1 MARTVLVVVIIVTVL
16 MFFLGIVQAYE
27 WGESGY
33 DYDPD
38 SEDSNGD
45 ESSGGSDVPS
55 DDIDTEIELDDWCFD
70 NHNCTMVMVDL
81 GIACYIDGRE
91 SPDTRIVL
99 KDQQTYYGYGF
110 DYEENDDTSGYK
122 ISKLVPENFF
132 IQEAFYGSLTKTSD
146 LESANAVL
154 PYSANCYTN
163 LDPPSCPL
171 YEWSD
176 DNYYT
181 AYIPWITHQTGDD
194 PRLYRYEG
202 KGVEGYDIFGYQE
215 GCRAYGGYFVKYDVA
230 GVPVGI
236 DQNQDKFYRDPLFTV
251 DDPWAIP
258 SWYGD
263 FTSYGTDIIW
273 DENPDDCSI
282 IGGAWL
288 DNDAYEDQQC
298 CGDDYIWVMN
308 RPLTEEESGLDS
320 DSLEDDLEEIEEAEA
335 SVTIKYC
342 LYSIMEDD
350 DEGVA
355 ISVWLD
361 ESYYDCGQTMY
372 DQYDDVVKDGYSWA
386 IDQTEECYDEDGVLL
401 SSCKY
406 VLTLGY
412 DDNSET
418 DIGKWSALT
427 GEEEQPQVCR
437 IASTEKNVPT
447 FSWTN
452 VNDAGDVLGDDGY
465 PLDIYGDSVTDL
477 NNYHANT
484 ICEQYLGGVWTGSHC
499 CGNKYDYE
507 DDTTSWYDS
516 DSDVGYIDE
525 SFSESVPI
533 YYDETLS
540 SIIHNYAC
548 VEGTVID
555 SVNAPT
561 SSTVPRT
568 AHQKTADGAA
578 EVEVLNIDG
587 TLYGCNLA
595 ADSSLSF
602 EPDWYTKSTLLTDTN
617 PCELKENTYLC
628 NYNYSDWD
636 GDGEADDEHW
646 DWYHVKSDEEG
657 SYVTNTLGYDGEA
670 ETSFTWSEPVWATED
685 QQPGACCAGRRCW
698 DGASCVE
705 EHTKYSYDDDS
716 DEETEDVISICYN
729 GDWTGTLET
738 KYDWY
743 HNTDAAAIDY
753 CVNAYACVCSTEE
766 DDNTFCTENE
776 EYVVAGCTLTVD
788 FYKDDHFCEAINP
801 TDTDGDGVYA
811 ADSSRWTSRTKF
823 LAFQMIQIA
832 QDVGSEF
839 TLFCDQYSDTLNN
852 YVDVESIAEDIN
864 SFCILSQDSDVTISV
879 TFNSDDEDQPMT
891 IDAEQVEEL
900 LFEGSNAFVTDI
912 LGDEDVETCSSATSY
927 TSSERFFGEFY
938 SCDAAT
944 EHVFYN
950 NVLNAIIYNENGL
963 GTTLL
968 NYPDTDA
975 MQELL
980 DGTSGVKTTITTYID
995 TTDDDELVNPAGD
1008 EIKENFAGF
1017 STVEDYSSLYY
1028 STENSA
1034 TIIGFE
1040 DIKYD
1045 GESDNRY
1052 YMGVL
1057 YSGITL
1063 NCDQIYAPYDSA
1075 LNIHCN
1081 SDTGIILERS
1091 TEGSEFWRSLTAGI
1105 RRE

>member
-1 MARTVLVVVIIVTVL
+1 MMKKKVLVGISFFII
-16 MFFLGIVQAYE
+16 FLFLSFPAIRADDFSGGGYNE
-27 WGESGY
+27 NPSDSES
-33 DYDPD
+33 DSDNSDPD
-38 SEDSNGD
+38 LPGSEETSITDLIDFCSRFGICTALTMNAGIYCFF
-45 ESSGGSDVPS
+45 EQRGS
-55 DDIDTEIELDDWCFD
+55 L
-70 NHNCTMVMVDL
+70 N
-81 GIACYIDGRE
+81 
-91 SPDTRIVL
+91 TRKVVSAPI
-99 KDQQTYYGYGF
+99 QYYGYINQDDDVLSYLSKTLD
-110 DYEENDDTSGYK
+110 DYIDPVTYLS
-122 ISKLVPENFF
+122 
-132 IQEAFYGSLTKTSD
+132 EAFFPEPHD
-146 LESANAVL
+146 EIN
-154 PYSANCYTN
+154 PWDYSWENS
-163 LDPPSCPL
+163 PST
-171 YEWSD
+171 D
-176 DNYYT
+176 
-181 AYIPWITHQTGDD
+181 IPWIAKEDTDD
-194 PRLYRYEG
+194 VRLYRYEG
-202 KGVEGYDIFGYQE
+202 QGNDKSDNFPAGK
-215 GCRAYGGYFVKYDVA
+215 GCRAYGKYFFAFNETTDLRYGLDSYKE
-230 GVPVGI
+230 
-236 DQNQDKFYRDPLFTV
+236 QDSDFEIFGTPE
-251 DDPWAIP
+251 
-258 SWYGD
+258 SWLLQWN
-263 FTSYGTDIIW
+263 TLNTDINVVW
-273 DENPDDCSI
+273 DEIDFDCGK
-282 IGGAWL
+282 IGGKWL
-288 DNDAYEDQQC
+288 EDDTYSEQQC
-298 CGDDYIWVMN
+298 CGDDYIWLMN
-308 RPLTEEESGLDS
+308 RPLKEDEKDS
-320 DSLEDDLEEIEEAEA
+320 SYTVNALETAIDDLSGVDSTDSSWA
-335 SVTIKYC
+335 SLASNYC
-342 LYSIMEDD
+342 LYGKH
-350 DEGVA
+350 DETDLYAVDIRLYG
-355 ISVWLD
+355 
-361 ESYYDCGQTMY
+361 SYYTCGETEFDAY
-372 DQYDDVVKDGYSWA
+372 DPAVQDAEDWSTSGDNSA
-386 IDQTEECYDEDGVLL
+386 LCYDENGQLL
-401 SSCKY
+401 STCPY
-406 VLTLGY
+406 FIMLAGT
-412 DDNSET
+412 EQEPT
-418 DIGKWSALT
+418 DIGKWSV
-427 GEEEQPQVCR
+427 EEDDGTTTNPQVCY
-437 IASTEKNVPT
+437 IETDLEETDMVPAFAWADVNEVGEFPITIMGEEVTE
-447 FSWTN
+447 FS
-452 VNDAGDVLGDDGY
+452 DDG
-465 PLDIYGDSVTDL
+465 IK
-477 NNYHANT
+477 ANT